1 VLSSSGV
8 LEGRIAIVTGSTSGI
23 GEAIAREFAA
33 EGAKVV
39 VSGRRVERGN
49 KVVAAIREAG
59 GEAIFVQTDVTKP
72 EQIKSLVDKAYD
84 HYGRIDILVNNAAVG
99 FNKLI
104 ADYTLEDFESLIGS
118 NLRSYF
124 MASVYALQYMVKQQ
138 KGVILNINSITQ
150 KHPVPERGLYA
161 MCKGAIRVMTQSIA
175 LEYGPQGIRCN
186 DLTPGIIH
194 TELFDKVPNGHE
206 EMASVSTITPL
217 RRVGQ
222 PWECA
227 KAALYLVS
235 DNAGFTTGAQLIMD
249 GGITI

>member
-1 VLSSSGV
+1 MSAGLLKGKT
-8 LEGRIAIVTGSTSGI
+8 AIVTGSTSGI
-23 GEAIAREFAA
+23 GRAIAKEFGL
-33 EGAKVV
+33 EGARVV
-39 VSGRRVERGN
+39 VSGRSVERGGET
-49 KVVAAIREAG
+49 VAAIKEAG
-59 GEAIFVQTDVTKP
+59 GEAIFIRTDVTKP
-72 EQIKSLVDKAYD
+72 DQIKSLVDKTCEQ
-84 HYGRIDILVNNAAVG
+84 YGRIDILVNNAAVG

-104 ADYTLEDFESLIGS
+104 GDCTLEDFEFLIGS

-124 MASVYALQYMVKQQ
+124 LASIYTLPYMVKQK

-161 MCKGAIRVMTQSIA
+161 MCKGAVRVMTQSIA
-175 LEYGPQGIRCN
+175 LEYGPLGIRCN

-194 TELFDKVPNGHE
+194 TELLDKVPNGHE
-206 EMASVSTITPL
+206 EMVAASSFTPL
-217 RRVGQ
+217 RRVGE

-227 KAALYLVS
+227 KAAVYLVS